1 MKLINIGFGN
11 LVNSDKL
18 IAVVAPDAAPV
29 KRIVQDAKSKGM
41 LVDATCGRKCKAV
54 LVTTTLCC
62 PPSPQRLFI
71 TEQLKARNKRMNSKS
86 KGKLVL
92 YTGSSGVG
100 KGTIMA
106 ELLKRNPNI
115 RLSVSNTT
123 RKPRKGEIDGVHYNF
138 VTKEQFEKLIEE
150 NGFLEYAKYCDNY
163 YGTPKKQVEDLLNQ
177 GYDVFLEIE
186 VQGGLQILEKY
197 PDVLSIFILPTSI
210 DSLSRRLHRR
220 GTEDEKTIAKRLAEA
235 EHEMSFKNRY
245 KYNVVNDDLDT
256 AVNEVLDILEKESK

>member
-54 LVTTTLCC
+54 LVTEDDHIVL
-62 PPSPQRLFI
+62 SAIPQRLFI

-186 VQGGLQILEKY
+186 FREDFKFLKNIL
-197 PDVLSIFILPTSI
+197 
-210 DSLSRRLHRR
+210 
-220 GTEDEKTIAKRLAEA
+220 
-235 EHEMSFKNRY
+235 MC
-245 KYNVVNDDLDT
+245 
-256 AVNEVLDILEKESK
+256 